1 MLRDTCNHYRRCEH
15 SLTHEQQT
23 DPAVCRSNGDD
34 ILLSCLI
41 SQMYS
46 FSDICLSYFLS
57 ATGVISHLRWRDLT
71 FWLATDRCQSIRS
84 FVLYSH
90 TWYCW
95 AGWRGQVTECP
106 RIADSSSVK
115 RMVHSRTHLVFQPL
129 SPTLHAHTPFIMMA
143 TCLDSACTHPLHYDG
158 YKIRLHLSE
167 VSLGSWLGPWFCNVN
182 ATFTSVLLRKSI
194 WYFF

>member
-15 SLTHEQQT
+15 SLTREQQT
-23 DPAVCRSNGDD
+23 DLAVCRRSNGDD

-57 ATGVISHLRWRDLT
+57 ATGVISHLSWCDLI

-84 FVLYSH
+84 FVLYSQ

-115 RMVHSRTHLVFQPL
+115 RMVHSRTHLVFLPAPQ
-129 SPTLHAHTPFIMMA
+129 SDTAR
-143 TCLDSACTHPLHYDG
+143 THPLHHDG
-158 YKIRLHLSE
+158 YMLRLRMHAPPSPR
-167 VSLGSWLGPWFCNVN
+167 WLQD
-182 ATFTSVLLRKSI
+182 
-194 WYFF
+194 